1 LARCGK
7 GTGNC
12 LFPALPTTFYFLI
25 KREDLTMSKKL
36 ISILF
41 VLILGMTGCAGP
53 KHFGVEDK
61 ALILPPDVAQTE
73 DAIAKSEKS
82 AGAKYCPDK
91 IAKARA
97 LAKEAMD
104 VYWSCQTTKAMGMLA
119 DARKMAKEAESCGPV
134 ASAAP
139 APVAP
144 APMPV
149 PAPPIV
155 RQPIS
160 FHTVT
165 FDFDK
170 SDLKP
175 AARAELDRAAKVMA
189 ENPDV
194 VLELQ
199 GNTDSV
205 GTDKYNMALGNR
217 RAEAVFKYLNA
228 KGIKSDRLKEHSFG
242 EGKPAATN
250 DTDAGRT
257 LNRRVDL
264 VILK

>member
-1 LARCGK
+1 
-7 GTGNC
+7 
-12 LFPALPTTFYFLI
+12 
-25 KREDLTMSKKL
+25 MSKKL
-36 ISILF
+36 FAILF
-41 VLILGMTGCAGP
+41 VLVLGMAGCAGT
-53 KHFGVEDK
+53 HFGVTDK
-61 ALILPPDVAQTE
+61 ALMVPPDVAQTE
-73 DAIAKSEKS
+73 DAISKSEQS
-82 AGAKYCPDK
+82 AGAKYCPEK

-104 VYWSCQTTKAMGMLA
+104 VYWACHTTQAMGMLA
-119 DARKMAKEAESCGPV
+119 DARKMAKEAESCGPT
-134 ASAAP
+134 ASPAP
-139 APVAP
+139 APVPPTAP
-144 APMPV
+144 V
-149 PAPPIV
+149 V

-175 AARAELDRAAKVMA
+175 AAKAELDIAAKVMM

-205 GTDKYNMALGNR
+205 GSDKYNMALGRR
-217 RAEAVFKYLNA
+217 RAASVFKYLNS
-228 KGIKSDRLKEHSFG
+228 KGIKSDRLKKVSLG
-242 EGKPAATN
+242 EGKPVATN
-250 DTDAGRT
+250 ETDAGRA

>member
-1 LARCGK
+1 MR
-7 GTGNC
+7 
-12 LFPALPTTFYFLI
+12 
-25 KREDLTMSKKL
+25 KKL
-36 ISILF
+36 ISVLFILIF
-41 VLILGMTGCAGP
+41 GMVGCAGTQ
-53 KHFGVEDK
+53 HFGVKDK

-104 VYWSCQTTKAMGMLA
+104 VYWSCQTAKAMGMLA
-119 DARKMAKEAESCGPV
+119 DARKMAKEAESCGPPV
-134 ASAAP
+134 AAAP
-139 APVAP
+139 APAAP
-144 APMPV
+144 APLPAAV
-149 PAPPIV
+149 PPAK
-155 RQPIS
+155 QPIS

-170 SDLKP
+170 SNLKP
-175 AARAELDRAAKVMA
+175 EAKAELDRAAKVMA
-189 ENPDV
+189 ENPNV

-205 GTDKYNMALGNR
+205 GTDEYNMALSRR
-217 RAEAVFKYLNA
+217 RAEAVFDYLSA
-228 KGIKSDRLKEHSFG
+228 KGIKPDRLKEAGFG

-250 DTDAGRT
+250 ETDAGRAV
-257 LNRRVDL
+257 NRRVDL

>member
-1 LARCGK
+1 MR
-7 GTGNC
+7 
-12 LFPALPTTFYFLI
+12 
-25 KREDLTMSKKL
+25 KKL
-36 ISILF
+36 ISVLFILIF
-41 VLILGMTGCAGP
+41 GMVGCAGTQ
-53 KHFGVEDK
+53 HFGVKDK

-119 DARKMAKEAESCGPV
+119 DARKMAKEAESCRPPV
-134 ASAAP
+134 AAAAPVAPPP
-139 APVAP
+139 APVA
-144 APMPV
+144 
-149 PAPPIV
+149 APPVV

-205 GTDKYNMALGNR
+205 GTDKYNMALGKR
-217 RAEAVFKYLNA
+217 RAEAVFNYLNA
-228 KGIKSDRLKEHSFG
+228 KGIKSDRLKEASFG

-250 DTDAGRT
+250 ETDAGRAV
-257 LNRRVDL
+257 NRRVDL

>member
-1 LARCGK
+1 
-7 GTGNC
+7 
-12 LFPALPTTFYFLI
+12 
-25 KREDLTMSKKL
+25 MSKKL
-36 ISILF
+36 IAILF
-41 VLILGMTGCAGP
+41 VLALGTAGCAGT
-53 KHFGVEDK
+53 HFGVRDQ
-61 ALILPPDVAQTE
+61 AMMVPSDVAQTE
-73 DAIAKSEKS
+73 DAISKSEKS
-82 AGAKYCPDK
+82 AGAKYCPEK

-97 LAKEAMD
+97 LAKEAMN
-104 VYWSCQTTKAMGMLA
+104 VYWACHTTQAMGMLA
-119 DARKMAKEAESCGPV
+119 DARKMAKEAESCRPPV
-134 ASAAP
+134 AAAP

-144 APMPV
+144 ALAPV
-149 PAPPIV
+149 V

-175 AARAELDRAAKVMA
+175 AAKAELDRAATVMM

-205 GTDKYNMALGNR
+205 GSDKYNMALGHR
-217 RAEAVFKYLNA
+217 RAEAVFNYLNS
-228 KGIKSDRLKEHSFG
+228 KGIKSDRLKEVSFG
-242 EGKPAATN
+242 EGKPVATN
-250 DTDAGRT
+250 ETDAGRA

>member
-1 LARCGK
+1 M
-7 GTGNC
+7 
-12 LFPALPTTFYFLI
+12 
-25 KREDLTMSKKL
+25 REKL
-36 ISILF
+36 MSILF
-41 VLILGMTGCAGP
+41 VVVLIFGMTGCAGT
-53 KHFGVEDK
+53 HFGVRDK
-61 ALILPPDVAQTE
+61 TLVVPPDVALTE

-82 AGAKYCPDK
+82 PGAKHCPEK
-91 IAKARA
+91 ITKARA

-104 VYWSCQTTKAMGMLA
+104 VYWSCQDAKAMAMLA
-119 DARKMAKEAESCGPV
+119 DARKIAKEAESCGPPV
-134 ASAAP
+134 ASAPAP
-139 APVAP
+139 APPV
-144 APMPV
+144 PV
-149 PAPPIV
+149 PAPPA

-175 AARAELDRAAKVMA
+175 AAKAELDRAAKVMA
-189 ENPDV
+189 ENPNV

-205 GTDKYNMALGNR
+205 GTDKYNMALGHG
-217 RAEAVFKYLNA
+217 RAEAVLKYLNS
-228 KGIKSDRLKEHSFG
+228 KGVRSDRLKEVSFG

-250 DTDAGRT
+250 ETDAGRAV
-257 LNRRVDL
+257 NRRVDL

>member
-1 LARCGK
+1 
-7 GTGNC
+7 
-12 LFPALPTTFYFLI
+12 
-25 KREDLTMSKKL
+25 MSKKL

-41 VLILGMTGCAGP
+41 ILVLGMTGCAGT
-53 KHFGVEDK
+53 HFGVQDK
-61 ALILPPDVAQTE
+61 ALMIPPDVEQTE

-104 VYWSCQTTKAMGMLA
+104 VYWACQTTKAMGMLA
-119 DARKMAKEAESCGPV
+119 DARKLAKEAESCGPV
-134 ASAAP
+134 AASPAP
-139 APVAP
+139 VPVAP
-144 APMPV
+144 APAPV
-149 PAPPIV
+149 I
-155 RQPIS
+155 REPIS
-160 FHTVT
+160 FHKVT

-175 AARAELDRAAKVMA
+175 AARAELDRAAKLMM

-205 GTDKYNMALGNR
+205 GSDQYNMALGNR
-217 RAEAVFKYLNA
+217 RAEAVFNYLRS
-228 KGIKSDRLKEHSFG
+228 KGIKADRLKERSFG

-250 DTDAGRT
+250 ETDAGRA